1 MKSASS
7 ILALVAILAAHGAGA
22 SEADRQQA
30 AENFVE
36 ADVDANGAL
45 TLSEFTTLIDLN
57 AEDDLGVA
65 RLVKRS
71 GRYQTAFRRLDA
83 DADGRVSVE
92 EMAAAAQGS

>member
-1 MKSASS
+1 MFRT
-7 ILALVAILAAHGAGA
+7 LLLAAVFAVGAGA
-22 SEADRQQA
+22 ALAQDADREA
-30 AENFVE
+30 AAANFRKSD
-36 ADVDANGAL
+36 ADGDGAL